1 MGKTTVDRR
10 RLALNALR
18 AFEGVARNMEM
29 S

>member
-18 AFEGVARNMEM
+18 ALEGVARYMEM